1 MAINQQI
8 GWSQEAILLR
18 RILKQLER
26 LTQIMGRTATS
37 STASVETTT
46 ETTTVV

>member
-8 GWSQEAILLR
+8 GWSREAIILR

-26 LTQIMGRTATS
+26 LTQIMGHTAA
-37 STASVETTT
+37 STTSVETTT